1 MTGKPDMN
9 VKKGCDNPENSCLGQ
24 PKQPKEKLSRRD
36 FARTSVVAGAA
47 AVGLPSVLGAETGS
61 TEESA
66 PSKTS
71 ATAGKKTAPK
81 GTEEWREGLTIPAEY
96 YLDEEHYK
104 HDERYI
110 AENFWL
116 LANHVSR
123 IPEPGDFFVFKF
135 GLGESAIVV
144 RNESNEIRAFHNVC
158 RHRGSRLCRHDEDPR
173 PNDDRLSVRQLGESG
188 KAQVF
193 RCPYHA
199 WLYDLDGSLIDA
211 YDMPDDFDMAAN
223 SLIDCHMKIVA
234 GNIFLNFSRAE
245 QPPEFGVLGYNSNV
259 DDLDKTHSLSSLKIG
274 ANQTYQ
280 INANWKL
287 VLENFLECYHCA
299 ASHSSLVTTHNWDY
313 TLTASQKKRRGDK
326 IAALLGE
333 DSSGYRGTEA
343 YGYNPFDG
351 ELNPQYLTGSLD
363 GTQLAPLLP
372 NIKEW
377 THDTGIRTTDWDTGY
392 WQFYDDHVLVVRFT
406 PRGPALT
413 DAEIWWLVH
422 PDAEEGKDYD
432 PEKLMALWDITI
444 MEDAWIVENNH
455 LGIKSTGYTPGQYS
469 LDETDC
475 ADFVTFYI
483 NEVAKV

>member
-1 MTGKPDMN
+1 MEKDKDTVVEEN
-9 VKKGCDNPENSCLGQ
+9 VNS
-24 PKQPKEKLSRRD
+24 EKVSRRD

-71 ATAGKKTAPK
+71 ATTGKKTAPK

-144 RNESNEIRAFHNVC
+144 RNESNEIRAYHNVC

-223 SLIDCHMKIVA
+223 SLINCHMKIVA

-245 QPPEFGVLGYNSNV
+245 EPPEFNTIAESFKDVEESYSLG
-259 DDLDKTHSLSSLKIG
+259 DLKIG
-274 ANQTYQ
+274 ARQSYPVK
-280 INANWKL
+280 ANWKL
-287 VLENFLECYHCA
+287 ALENFQECYHCGP
-299 ASHSSLVTTHNWDY
+299 SHANLTTTHNWDY
-313 TLTASQKKRRGDK
+313 DLSESQQKRRTQQ
-326 IAALLGE
+326 IAAWTGKEYDGQSLAEGISL
-333 DSSGYRGTEA
+333 
-343 YGYNPFDG
+343 PFDG
-351 ELNPQYLTGSLD
+351 ELNPQFVTGSVD
-363 GTQLAPLLP
+363 GKQLAPLLP
-372 NIKEW
+372 DIKKP
-377 THDTGIRTTDWDTGY
+377 THDTGIVGTDWYTGY
-392 WQFYDDHVLVVRFT
+392 WQFYDDHLAMFRFT
-406 PRGPALT
+406 PRGPART
-413 DAEIWWLVH
+413 DIEAWWLVH

-432 PEKLMALWDITI
+432 PEKLMALWDITVH
-444 MEDAWIVENNH
+444 EDAWIVENNH
-455 LGIKSTGYTPGQYS
+455 LGLRSNGYSAGRYS
-469 LDETDC
+469 SSGEGYPS
-475 ADFVTFYI
+475 AFVAWYMRS
-483 NEVAKV
+483 VKKV

>member
-1 MTGKPDMN
+1 M
-9 VKKGCDNPENSCLGQ
+9 KKNKNKDTVVEEDVN
-24 PKQPKEKLSRRD
+24 KEKLSRRD

-71 ATAGKKTAPK
+71 ATTGKKTAPK

-223 SLIDCHMKIVA
+223 SLIDCHLRVEQ
-234 GNIFLNFSRAE
+234 GHIFLNFSRSAE
-245 QPPEFGVLGYNSNV
+245 PPSFDGH
-259 DDLDKTHSLSSLKIG
+259 T
-274 ANQTYQ
+274 
-280 INANWKL
+280 
-287 VLENFLECYHCA
+287 
-299 ASHSSLVTTHNWDY
+299 
-313 TLTASQKKRRGDK
+313 
-326 IAALLGE
+326 
-333 DSSGYRGTEA
+333 DSSSA
-343 YGYNPFDG
+343 
-351 ELNPQYLTGSLD
+351 S
-363 GTQLAPLLP
+363 A
-372 NIKEW
+372 
-377 THDTGIRTTDWDTGY
+377 
-392 WQFYDDHVLVVRFT
+392 
-406 PRGPALT
+406 
-413 DAEIWWLVH
+413 
-422 PDAEEGKDYD
+422 
-432 PEKLMALWDITI
+432 
-444 MEDAWIVENNH
+444 
-455 LGIKSTGYTPGQYS
+455 STGPVGS
-469 LDETDC
+469 SWLREPVVGI
-475 ADFVTFYI
+475 AV
-483 NEVAKV
+483 